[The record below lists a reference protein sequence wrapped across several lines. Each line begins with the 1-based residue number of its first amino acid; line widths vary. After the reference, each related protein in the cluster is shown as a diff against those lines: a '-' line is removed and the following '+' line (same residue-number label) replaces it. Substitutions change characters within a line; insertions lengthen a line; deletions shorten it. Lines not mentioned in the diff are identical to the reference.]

1 MAESFSVKAILS
13 ATDKG
18 FKSAMAQAEKSA
30 GSLEK
35 STESLGSRIKSGLGF
50 GVLMGIGQR
59 AFDVVSNSATGL
71 LQETIHTS
79 DAMQKLQ
86 QAMRFSGTPE
96 KEIQRIAGATGTL
109 KKYADE
115 TVFSLDDVIST
126 FGALSAN
133 GIKDA
138 DRMTEAVGNAVAV
151 FGGGAEEF
159 SRVGLAFSQ
168 AMAAGA
174 LHAEDWNQILDASP
188 QLAGGLKKELI
199 KLNPV
204 LGKDFKGAMED
215 GAITAELLGKAMNN
229 IGMTEMAKDAARSVT
244 TFEGAMGNMEA
255 TAQSG
260 MMKIYDAFVK
270 AKVVSAINVL
280 SKKMGQAFDWVA
292 DMIPKIAPY
301 FDVLGSAASEVGNA
315 FGDAFSAIGSKV
327 AELNGKFGSTQNI
340 ENFGNAIDVA
350 SGALKGFAGFLEDH
364 ADIIATLIDHL
375 PQLLAAYLAFKAV
388 KKAATGVMTF
398 GKAFSSL
405 TGKSFGGLAGKLFNT
420 SKGIEDVGKS
430 GVKVTGNI
438 TSSAKAFMMLG
449 AGVALVST
457 GFYLLA
463 QAAVTL
469 SESGGLAI
477 GIFAGMAVA
486 VTALSLGL
494 MAMLTNIQSTPKQM
508 DALGNSFLKVSAG
521 VAVMVTS
528 LAALALAFTPIASLG
543 ATAVPPLLAF
553 GVVVGGLAA
562 VFATFGQA
570 LKTNMAG
577 IAAFAASVSLLAV
590 AMAPIASTGNEGA
603 VAMAAFGVVVAGL
616 VAVFATFG
624 SALNVAIPGML
635 ALGAAAVLV
644 GEGLNLASGF
654 VKAAIPLVK
663 QLGETFTKLS
673 DGVAKVVDAISGGF
687 AKVLDSI
694 AGIIESI
701 GTSAKNAGIG
711 FESVASGIKKISGL
725 SIGSIVKSLGA
736 VGTGLSTISTKG
748 KDLPTVAAGMT
759 VLVTALTAAT
769 ANITMFNAGMQTLSV
784 MMTTLPANINTL
796 KASFANFT
804 ITPPNVEPLVAA
816 FTRVKTSSQG
826 LVTAFAGLGV
836 AAMMASAQVG
846 ASSGGILMLSA
857 VMATAAAGASAMS
870 SRLKSARSGLTAI
883 SSGANKAKSSLT
895 SLQAS
900 FRATNTGLGTIGP
913 KATSAMNQLTTAFKN
928 AANKAKSAGKQI
940 GTDFTKTM
948 QAGLKKAPSVA
959 SKQVNSVISK
969 LRAGRGKAYSAGA
982 YISKGFAQGML
993 SCMGTIESAARRMA
1007 AAADK
1012 AVRAK
1017 AKIHSPSKVSEKSG
1031 GYWGQGWVN
1040 GILSKVRAAKAAAQE
1055 LVSIPALSIPKVSF
1069 AYAGEMSADYDYY
1082 HNRVYVIEV
1091 PVEIEGKEVARA
1103 SAKYTKEELD
1113 KLQARDDR
1121 KHGRV

>member
-13 ATDKG
+13 AYDKG
-18 FKSAMAQAEKSA
+18 YTQAMKNAEKATQSLGDRIKGGFAFGVMASA
-30 GSLEK
+30 GAKAFSVIADGARNLVAEIDSSNAAWKTFEGNMSMLGKSRKEINSTKKELQKFAEQTIYSSSDMATTYSQLAAVGTKNCTKLVKGFGGLAAAAENPTQAMKTLSMQATQMAAKPKVAWEDFKLMLEQTPAGIAAVAK
-35 STESLGSRIKSGLGF
+35 EMGMSTQEMVKNVQDGKVSTEEFFDAIAKVGTSDSFTKLATQYKT
-50 GVLMGIGQR
+50 VGQ
-59 AFDVVSNSATGL
+59 AMDG
-71 LQETIHTS
+71 LQETIGN
-79 DAMQKLQ
+79 KL
-86 QAMRFSGTPE
+86 TP
-96 KEIQRIAGATGTL
+96 A
-109 KKYADE
+109 
-115 TVFSLDDVIST
+115 
-126 FGALSAN
+126 
-133 GIKDA
+133 
-138 DRMTEAVGNAVAV
+138 
-151 FGGGAEEF
+151 
-159 SRVGLAFSQ
+159 
-168 AMAAGA
+168 
-174 LHAEDWNQILDASP
+174 
-188 QLAGGLKKELI
+188 
-199 KLNPV
+199 
-204 LGKDFKGAMED
+204 
-215 GAITAELLGKAMNN
+215 
-229 IGMTEMAKDAARSVT
+229 
-244 TFEGAMGNMEA
+244 
-255 TAQSG
+255 
-260 MMKIYDAFVK
+260 
-270 AKVVSAINVL
+270 
-280 SKKMGQAFDWVA
+280 
-292 DMIPKIAPY
+292 
-301 FDVLGSAASEVGNA
+301 FDVLSSVGISAVSKLVDKMGELDGEKIAQKLTSGLDKIKPYWDILSGAAVEVGKA
-315 FGDAFSAIGSKV
+315 FGDAFSAIGDKV

-340 ENFGNAIDVA
+340 ENFGSAIDVA

-364 ADIIATLIDHL
+364 ADIIATLIDYL

-430 GVKVTGNI
+430 GAKVTGNI

-449 AGVALVST
+449 AGVVLVST

-521 VAVMVTS
+521 VAIMAAS

-711 FESVASGIKKISGL
+711 FKSVASGIKTISGL

-736 VGTGLSTISTKG
+736 VGKGLSTISTKG
-748 KDLPTVAAGMT
+748 KDLPTVAAGMA

-769 ANITMFNAGMQTLSV
+769 ANITMFNAGMQTLSTL
-784 MMTTLPANINTL
+784 MTTLPANINML

-804 ITPPNVEPLVAA
+804 ITPPNVGPLVAA
-816 FTRVKTSSQG
+816 FTQVKTSSQG

-857 VMATAAAGASAMS
+857 VMITAAAGASSMS
-870 SRLKSARSGLTAI
+870 ARLKSARSGLTAI
-883 SSGANKAKSSLT
+883 SSGANKARGSLA

-900 FRATNTGLGTIGP
+900 FRTTTSGLGTIGP

-948 QAGLKKAPSVA
+948 QAGLKKAPTA
-959 SKQVNSVISK
+959 AGKEVNNVIKK
-969 LRAGRGKAYSAGA
+969 LRAGRSKVYSAGA

-993 SCMGTIESAARRMA
+993 SCMSTIESAARRMA

-1091 PVEIEGKEVARA
+1091 PVELEGKEIARA

>member
-13 ATDKG
+13 AYDKG
-18 FKSAMAQAEKSA
+18 YTQAMKNAEKA
-30 GSLEK
+30 
-35 STESLGSRIKSGLGF
+35 TQSLGDRIKGGFAF
-50 GVLMGIGQR
+50 GVLASAGAKAFSVISDGARNLVTEIDSSNAAWKTFEGNMSMLGKSRKEINSTKKELQKFAEQTIYSSSDMATTYSQLAAVGTKNCTKLVKGFGGLAAAAENPTQAMKTLSMQATQMAAKPKVAWEDFKLMLEQTPAGIAAVAKEMGMSTQEMVKNVQDGKVSTEEFFDAIAKVGTSDSFTKLATQYKTVGQ
-59 AFDVVSNSATGL
+59 AMDG
-71 LQETIHTS
+71 LQETIGN
-79 DAMQKLQ
+79 KL
-86 QAMRFSGTPE
+86 TP
-96 KEIQRIAGATGTL
+96 A
-109 KKYADE
+109 
-115 TVFSLDDVIST
+115 
-126 FGALSAN
+126 
-133 GIKDA
+133 
-138 DRMTEAVGNAVAV
+138 
-151 FGGGAEEF
+151 
-159 SRVGLAFSQ
+159 
-168 AMAAGA
+168 
-174 LHAEDWNQILDASP
+174 
-188 QLAGGLKKELI
+188 
-199 KLNPV
+199 
-204 LGKDFKGAMED
+204 
-215 GAITAELLGKAMNN
+215 
-229 IGMTEMAKDAARSVT
+229 
-244 TFEGAMGNMEA
+244 
-255 TAQSG
+255 
-260 MMKIYDAFVK
+260 
-270 AKVVSAINVL
+270 
-280 SKKMGQAFDWVA
+280 
-292 DMIPKIAPY
+292 
-301 FDVLGSAASEVGNA
+301 FDVLSSVGISAVSKLVDKMGELDGEKIAQKLTSGLDKIKPYWDILSGAAVEVGKA
-315 FGDAFSAIGSKV
+315 FGDAFSAIGDKV

-340 ENFGNAIDVA
+340 ENFGSAIDVA

-364 ADIIATLIDHL
+364 ADIVATLIDHL
-375 PQLLAAYLAFKAV
+375 PQLVGAYLAFKAV
-388 KKAATGVMTF
+388 KAVAPGVMTF
-398 GKAFSSL
+398 TKAITSL
-405 TGKSFGGLAGKLFNT
+405 TGKSFSGLAGKLFNT
-420 SKGIEDVGKS
+420 SKGQEAVGQSSKA
-430 GVKVTGNI
+430 
-438 TSSAKAFMMLG
+438 TSKQILTSAKAFMMLG
-449 AGVALVST
+449 AGVALVSA

-508 DALGNSFLKVSAG
+508 ETLGNSFLKVSAG
-521 VAVMVTS
+521 IAVMVGS
-528 LAALALAFTPIASLG
+528 LAALALALTPLASLG
-543 ATAVPPLLAF
+543 TTAVPPLLAF
-553 GVVVGGLAA
+553 GAVVAGLAV
-562 VFATFGQA
+562 VFATFGQS

-590 AMAPIASTGNEGA
+590 AMAPIASTGTEGA

-616 VAVFATFG
+616 VVVFATFG

-769 ANITMFNAGMQTLSV
+769 ANITMFNAGMQTLST
-784 MMTTLPANINTL
+784 MMTTLPANINML

-826 LVTAFAGLGV
+826 LVTAFAGLGA
-836 AAMMASAQVG
+836 AAMMASVQVG

-857 VMATAAAGASAMS
+857 VMITAAAGASAMS
-870 SRLKSARSGLTAI
+870 ARLKSARSGLTAI
-883 SSGANKAKSSLT
+883 SSGANKARGSLA

-900 FRATNTGLGTIGP
+900 FRTTTSGLGTIGP

-969 LRAGRGKAYSAGA
+969 LRAGRSKAYSAGA

-1103 SAKYTKEELD
+1103 SAKYTKEKLD